1 LKELKKN
8 TKQVTQLK
16 DRFETRAEY
25 VNSLRDG
32 FMSLENRIIIMEH
45 SLSCMIQERECTCR
59 SVPAPDNGSEYI
71 EKKKEKQH
79 E

>member
-1 LKELKKN
+1 
-8 TKQVTQLK
+8 
-16 DRFETRAEY
+16 
-25 VNSLRDG
+25 
-32 FMSLENRIIIMEH
+32 MSLENRIIIMEH